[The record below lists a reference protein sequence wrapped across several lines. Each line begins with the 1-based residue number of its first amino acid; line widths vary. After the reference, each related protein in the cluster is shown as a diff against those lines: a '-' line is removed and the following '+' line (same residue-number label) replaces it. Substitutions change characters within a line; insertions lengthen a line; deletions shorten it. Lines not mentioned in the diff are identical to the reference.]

1 MEDNEII
8 RGINQSFLKLLNQKA
23 YEEISVQE
31 IAQEAFIS
39 RATFYIYFKNKDAI
53 LVGLLDDFL
62 NEFDLLQKENTD
74 FLNHV
79 DMTDPTSIKN
89 ILYPNTIKIIQY
101 FYENKNLI
109 TVLIGSNSNINFMRV
124 LQQVYYNHFIN
135 ALPQMF
141 YKELSND
148 ILEYYALFMTNGVAA
163 IVESWIN
170 EGFKTSVEIISNK
183 ILNILASSLQSIYT
197 DL

>member
-89 ILYPNTIKIIQY
+89 ILYPNTFKIIQY

-170 EGFKTSVEIISNK
+170 EGFKTSVEVISNK

>member
-89 ILYPNTIKIIQY
+89 ILYPNTFKIIQY

-141 YKELSND
+141 YKELSSD

>member
-8 RGINQSFLKLLNQKA
+8 RGINKSFLKLLNQKA

-79 DMTDPTSIKN
+79 DMTDQTSIKS
-89 ILYPNTIKIIQY
+89 ILYPNTFKIIQY

-109 TVLIGSNSNINFMRV
+109 TVLISPNSNINFMRV

-141 YKELSND
+141 YKKLNSD

>member
-23 YEEISVQE
+23 YEEISVKE

-79 DMTDPTSIKN
+79 DMTDPTAIKN
-89 ILYPNTIKIIQY
+89 ILYPNTFKIIQY